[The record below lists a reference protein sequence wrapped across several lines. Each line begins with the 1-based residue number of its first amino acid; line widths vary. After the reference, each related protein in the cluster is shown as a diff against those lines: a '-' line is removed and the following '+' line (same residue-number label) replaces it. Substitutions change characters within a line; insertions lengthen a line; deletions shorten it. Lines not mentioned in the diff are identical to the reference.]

1 MKQGLILLL
10 LISLSACGMKHV
22 PTWYD
27 ENYKRAH
34 KFLKIRNKMKFE
46 FKDFEGIKNAELK
59 LTKNDGE
66 DTYNVIVNCDGK
78 DCIQF
83 LTVPSQYVKEDQ
95 IDDKEKKTL
104 SEEDSVKLV
113 KHRVNI
119 VLSQL
124 RQCIFTAKLYG
135 AKIDGFIEPIKKDE
149 K

>member
-1 MKQGLILLL
+1 MKHWLILLL
-10 LISLSACGMKHV
+10 FISLCACGMKHI

-27 ENYKRAH
+27 EDYKLAR
-34 KFLKIRNKMKFE
+34 KLLRMNMKFN
-46 FKDFEGIKNAELK
+46 FQDFNGIKKADLK

-66 DTYNVIVNCDGK
+66 DTYNVIVMCDGK

-83 LTVPSQYVKEDQ
+83 LTVPSQYIKEDQ
-95 IDDKEKKTL
+95 IDDKEKTEL
-104 SEEDSVKLV
+104 SEEDSTKLV

-124 RQCIFTAKLYG
+124 RQCIFTANLYG